1 MQDNGARL
9 HRVGEMQTSLSS
21 RFNQQQ
27 VRATT
32 LILGVIGLTWMLA
45 GWIVSGGT
53 TELILGG
60 LAIVAG
66 AIVVSILNDWRSGF
80 HLFLV
85 WLLFEDL
92 ARKYMGNNMV
102 IYFGKDVL
110 VGVTYMSFFLALRR
124 GRVESFHPPFML
136 SLSLLFWLGVAQM
149 FNPNSPS
156 LLYGLLGLKLY
167 FYYVPLVFIG
177 YGLLRHERDL
187 RRFVWVNLGLGGLI
201 ALLGIIQAIRGLDFL
216 NPQILAPEIENLGR
230 LSRMSPISR
239 ELLVA
244 PPSVFVSA
252 GRFAW
257 YLILVWIMTL
267 GALCYLLLRR
277 GRRTI
282 LIVLVLGVVTGAA
295 MLSGTR
301 TPVVYIAASAL
312 VLSAGFLWGAP
323 WKWGQAYRL
332 TKAIARGFGVAGLSL
347 LFLYE
352 FFPKTI
358 GAHWSFYSETL
369 SPEGPGS
376 ELEWRAF
383 GYPIKN
389 LTAPFQSPDWPYGN
403 GMGTSSLGVQYVS
416 RLLGERPPAIGVE
429 SGFGTLI
436 VELGI
441 LGPVLWI
448 VLALSLLR
456 SSWRVLRQIKQSPLF
471 PFGFS
476 IFWFCFLVLF
486 PFMYMTM
493 STYQNYVYNAYFW
506 LLLGVLFRLPALASS
521 AGEFVAVAPTLRA
534 APEPSSSYV
543 TS

>member
-1 MQDNGARL
+1 MT
-9 HRVGEMQTSLSS
+9 VGFFAWGKMQTTLSS

-27 VRATT
+27 VRAAA
-32 LILGVIGLTWMLA
+32 LIFGVIGLTWILA
-45 GWIVSGGT
+45 GWIVSRGT
-53 TELILGG
+53 TDLVLGG
-60 LAIVAG
+60 LGVVAC

-92 ARKYMGNNMV
+92 ARKYMGNNML
-102 IYFGKDVL
+102 IYFGKDAL
-110 VGVTYMSFFLALRR
+110 VGVTYLSFFLAFRR
-124 GRVESFHPPFML
+124 GRVELFRPPFML
-136 SLSLLFWLGVAQM
+136 SLSLFFWLGVAQM

-167 FYYVPLVFIG
+167 FYYFPLIFVG
-177 YGLLRHERDL
+177 YGLLRNETDV
-187 RRFVWVNLGLGGLI
+187 RRFLWLNVSLGVLI
-201 ALLGIIQAIRGLDFL
+201 ALLGIVQAIRGLDFL
-216 NPQILAPEIENLGR
+216 NPQVLAPELETLGR
-230 LSRMSPISR
+230 LTRMSPVTGQV
-239 ELLVA
+239 LVA

-257 YLILVWIMTL
+257 YLILAWIMTM

-277 GRRTI
+277 GSRSLFAI
-282 LIVLVLGVVTGAA
+282 LGLGVITGAA
-295 MLSGTR
+295 MLSGVR
-301 TPVVYIAASAL
+301 TSVVFIGGSAL
-312 VLSAGFLWGAP
+312 VMSAGFLWGAP
-323 WKWGQAYRL
+323 WKWGQVHRL
-332 TKAIARGFGVAGLSL
+332 TKAIARGFGVAGISL
-347 LFLYE
+347 LFLFE

-369 SPEGPGS
+369 SSEGPGS
-376 ELEWRAF
+376 ELEWRAL

-389 LTAPFQSPDWPYGN
+389 LTAPFQSEDWPYGN
-403 GMGTSSLGVQYVS
+403 GMGTSSLGVQYLS
-416 RLLGERPPAIGVE
+416 RLLGERPPPIGVE
-429 SGFGTLI
+429 SGFGTLV

-441 LGPVLWI
+441 LGPILWI

-471 PFGFS
+471 PLGFS

-486 PFMYMTM
+486 PFMYMSM

-506 LLLGVLFRLPALASS
+506 LLLGVLFRLPALTTSP
-521 AGEFVAVAPTLRA
+521 GEFVAVAPTLRT
-534 APEPSSSYV
+534 APGPSSSRA